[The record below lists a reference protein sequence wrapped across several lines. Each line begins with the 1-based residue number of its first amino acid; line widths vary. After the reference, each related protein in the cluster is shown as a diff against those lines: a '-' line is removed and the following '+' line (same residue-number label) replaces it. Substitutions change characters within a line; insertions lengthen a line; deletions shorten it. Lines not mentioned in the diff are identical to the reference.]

1 MNDKLT
7 SKHMEM
13 SSSETPLQKD
23 VQGYDIDRTK
33 KKQRLQG
40 YLTVDG

>member
-23 VQGYDIDRTK
+23 VQGYNIDRSK
-33 KKQRLQG
+33 K
-40 YLTVDG
+40 TTSPEVSDGED